1 VDYCNLPRYLYI
13 YIHIISQEMV
23 VWRVFEIGHAKSLA
37 HKWTIQLSPKRKQ
50 DLQTSARK
58 RYHTWAVL
66 SLIFGHGYM
75 SEYVTTGETHLHPST
90 FTSSQKRFASL
101 HHCPRGGEA
110 HERLRLVKLFW
121 SQDISLHSLGKKD
134 GVLRTCIFSQL
145 CVL

>member
-1 VDYCNLPRYLYI
+1 
-13 YIHIISQEMV
+13 MV
-23 VWRVFEIGHAKSLA
+23 VWRVFEIGHAKSCNGPQMNDTGIS
-37 HKWTIQLSPKRKQ
+37 KKKQ

-66 SLIFGHGYM
+66 SLIFRHGYM

-90 FTSSQKRFASL
+90 FTSSQKRLASL

-121 SQDISLHSLGKKD
+121 SQDISLHSLGKKMELY
-134 GVLRTCIFSQL
+134 VLVFFPSYACCNLVIYLKYSHEYDT
-145 CVL
+145 